1 MGRKSK
7 KKIRGTAGNDELT
20 GTKKKNL
27 IRGFDGD
34 DVIASGEGR
43 DKAWGGK
50 GDDIFVTVD
59 GGKGHVKIMDFE
71 YGDTIEFCGCAST
84 VIEMKGNDA
93 WITKGEDVKAVVKG
107 VDADSLNLDFVNRVI
122 TMVSDDPMA

>member
-7 KKIRGTAGNDELT
+7 RKILGTSGSDELT
-20 GTKKKNL
+20 GTKRKDR
-27 IRGFDGD
+27 IRGYGGD
-34 DVIASGEGR
+34 DVIESGEGK
-43 DKAWGGK
+43 DKAWGGE
-50 GDDIFVTVD
+50 GDDVFVTVD

-71 YGDTIEFCGCAST
+71 LGDTIEFCGCAST